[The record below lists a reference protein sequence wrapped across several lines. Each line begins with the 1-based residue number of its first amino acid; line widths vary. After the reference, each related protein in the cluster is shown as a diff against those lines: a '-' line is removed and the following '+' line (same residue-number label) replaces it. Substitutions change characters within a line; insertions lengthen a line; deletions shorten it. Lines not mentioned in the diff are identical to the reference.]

1 MKGNFIDRAKI
12 FIQSGKGGDGCSS
25 FRREK
30 FVEFGGPDGGNGGK
44 GGDIIF
50 EASTNLNTL
59 IDFHHKKHFKASPG
73 ERGKGRLCFGKNAEN
88 LTIRVPVGTIIL
100 DDETG
105 YEMAEFKEDG
115 QKIVLLRGGDGGIGN
130 SFFKTSSNRAPRKAT
145 PGFPGIEKWVR
156 LELKLFANVG
166 LLGRPNAGKSSF
178 ISKSTNYDAKIANY
192 AFTTLKPALG
202 VVEINRDLGESFVI
216 ADLPGLIE
224 GASSGKGLGL
234 DFLKHIEKC
243 EILLHMIDVSG
254 KTSEEIAADYMMIRN
269 ELETYGENLVSKK
282 EIIAFNKIDLC
293 SDILGLKELK
303 EVFSET
309 LGKEVVLISTYTGE
323 GIKALNQKLF
333 GLIKEENERKQKQ
346 REKIPYF
353 PQSGYKKRA

>member
-50 EASTNLNTL
+50 EATTNLNTL
-59 IDFHHKKHFKASPG
+59 IDFHHKKHFKAQHG
-73 ERGKGRLCFGKNAEN
+73 ERGKGRLCFGKNAED
-88 LTIRVPVGTIIL
+88 LLIRVPVGTILI

-105 YEMAEFKEDG
+105 YEIAEFKEDG
-115 QKIVLLRGGDGGIGN
+115 EKIVILRGGDGGIGN
-130 SFFKTSSNRAPRKAT
+130 SFFKTSSNRAPRKST
-145 PGFPGIEKWVR
+145 PGFPGVDKWIR

-166 LLGRPNAGKSSF
+166 LLGKPNVGKSSF

-202 VVEINRDLGESFVI
+202 VVWINPDVGDSFVI

-243 EILLHMIDVSG
+243 EILLHILDVSN
-254 KTSEEIAADYMMIRN
+254 KTSEEIASDYMMIRN
-269 ELETYGENLVSKK
+269 ELETYGEDLQQKK

-293 SDILGLKELK
+293 SDLEGLKELK
-303 EVFSET
+303 NVFSET
-309 LGKEVVLISTYTGE
+309 LNKEVFLISTYTGE
-323 GIKALNQKLF
+323 GIKNLNIKLF
-333 GLIKEENERKQKQ
+333 NLIKEEGEKKKEKLERK
-346 REKIPYF
+346 PFF
-353 PQSGYKKRA
+353 PQSGYKRK